1 MNLSIFKIGLAVFT
15 IFLSINLGTAQKSD
29 TQIAALNKVDPAKK
43 NELGIVS
50 AEFDSGCKCT
60 IYNGE
65 RFIISSEPTTVDGR
79 PRLQVK
85 RPGAT
90 QWMTLED
97 DIKYFEYEKGYEYV
111 ISCQLI
117 AYNDESKPKEYTL
130 IRVFSKEKKESDMR
144 KPHQL
149 GVTENTT
156 WTIETMNGEKM
167 SGSVSFYEK
176 GHGSAYAGCNHISFE
191 FKHNK
196 KKKTLNITDGMM
208 TAMACFSEDEDAP
221 NVMELEDILSG
232 ILYGEIEY
240 TATAKKMT
248 IKKEGKEVLVL
259 VR

>member
-29 TQIAALNKVDPAKK
+29 AQIAALNKVDPANK
-43 NELGIVS
+43 NEIGVIS
-50 AEFDSGCKCT
+50 AELDQDRKCT
-60 IYNGE
+60 IYTGE
-65 RFIISSEPTTVDGR
+65 HFIISSEPTTVDGR
-79 PRLQVK
+79 PCLQVK

-90 QWMTLED
+90 QWMTLEN

-111 ISCQLI
+111 ISYQLV
-117 AYNDESKPKEYTL
+117 AYDDESLPKEYILTG
-130 IRVFSKEKKESDMR
+130 VFSKEKKESDMR

-156 WTIETMNGEKM
+156 WTIEMMNGKQM
-167 SGSVSFYEK
+167 SGSVTFYEE
-176 GHGSAYAGCNHISFE
+176 GRGSAYAGCNHISFE

-196 KKKTLNITDGMM
+196 KKKTLNITDVIM
-208 TAMACFSEDEDAP
+208 TEMACFSRDEDGP
-221 NVMELEDILSG
+221 NVMELEGILSG

-240 TATAKKMT
+240 TATAKKM
-248 IKKEGKEVLVL
+248 IIEKEGKEVLVL